1 MRWARDRSRRLAEAL
16 EIYRADGSPRTPTE
30 APLLRALHGETI
42 KDEQEIIRTPAR
54 GELRHRLVTAS
65 PVRDAGGAII
75 GSVCVVRD
83 VTEQRQAED
92 ALRESR
98 TQNES
103 LGFLLD
109 SAEQPFGLGYADGSL
124 GYVNPAFE
132 RLTGYSR
139 EELQAINWDMTLTPP
154 EWREAESRQLEELNR
169 TGRPVRYEKEYVR
182 KDGSRVPIE
191 LIVHLVKD
199 AEGRP
204 EQYYSLITDLTE
216 RRRAEEELRKSEA
229 RYRQIVELADED
241 LTVSSD
247 GTYSFRHES
256 AANDARKQRRR
267 FGASFVALAAAAPR
281 HRLRILL
288 VAVALEL
295 AFLIPMGLSPTSRY
309 VLGMP
314 GSLLMLTVVITAILA
329 GWQIGL
335 AAAIAGGVVF
345 WGTVADFGSQSA
357 PVTTLISTG
366 IWASAALISGLLA
379 DALRDQTRKR
389 KSAAVALARAETLR
403 EHEAERATQEERT
416 RIARDLHDSVTQS
429 LFAATLKAEALA
441 ISTSDEAP
449 GITAAS
455 EDVRRL
461 SRGALA
467 EMRTLLLELRGDPV
481 AEVPLHQLLRNLVEA
496 AESRASVEVTLKL
509 DEKCALPP
517 MMHEAAFRIT
527 QEALNNVVRHAKAQ
541 HARVQLEVG
550 LSHARLLIGDDG
562 GGFDP
567 AAVDPGH
574 FGLKSM
580 RERATDSLGDFT
592 LRSVQGE
599 GTLVTVQW
607 RFEETART

>member
-1 MRWARDRSRRLAEAL
+1 MTDTAIEGLADDARSVFEAENAGLTNAL
-16 EIYRADGSPRTPTE
+16 
-30 APLLRALHGETI
+30 
-42 KDEQEIIRTPAR
+42 
-54 GELRHRLVTAS
+54 
-65 PVRDAGGAII
+65 
-75 GSVCVVRD
+75 
-83 VTEQRQAED
+83 QRE
-92 ALRESR
+92 R
-98 TQNES
+98 ES
-103 LGFLLD
+103 LGILLD
-109 SAEQPFGLGYADGSL
+109 RAEQPFGLGYADGSL

-139 EELQAINWDMTLTPP
+139 EELQAIDWAVTLTPP

-169 TGRPVRYEKEYVR
+169 TGRPVRYAKEYVR

-191 LIVHLVKD
+191 LTVHLVKD

-216 RRRAEEELRKSEA
+216 RRRADEELRKSEA

-247 GTYSFRHES
+247 GTYSFRDEG
-256 AANDARKQRRR
+256 AAGDASKQRRQ
-267 FGASFVALAAAAPR
+267 FGASFIALAAAAPR
-281 HRLRILL
+281 HRLRTLL
-288 VAVALEL
+288 VALVLEL

-314 GSLLMLTVVITAILA
+314 GSLLMLTVVITAVLA

-335 AAAIAGGVVF
+335 AAALAGGVVF

-357 PVTTLISTG
+357 PLTALISTG
-366 IWASAALISGLLA
+366 IWAAAALISGLLA
-379 DALRDQTRKR
+379 EALRDQTRKR

-403 EHEAERATQEERT
+403 EQEAERATQEERT

-481 AEVPLHQLLRNLVEA
+481 AEVPLPQLLRNLVEA
-496 AESRASVEVTLKL
+496 AESRASVKVALTLK
-509 DEKCALPP
+509 EESVLPP
-517 MMHEAAFRIT
+517 SVHEAVYRIT

-541 HARVQLEVG
+541 QARVQLEIE
-550 LSHARLLIGDDG
+550 SSQARLLVGDDG
-562 GGFDP
+562 RGFDP

-599 GTLVTVQW
+599 GTLVTIQW